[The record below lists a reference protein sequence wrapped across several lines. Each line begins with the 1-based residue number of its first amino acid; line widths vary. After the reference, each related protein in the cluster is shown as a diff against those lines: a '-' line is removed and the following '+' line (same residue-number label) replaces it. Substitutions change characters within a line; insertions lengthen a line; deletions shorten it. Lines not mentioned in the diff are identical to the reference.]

1 MKLSLNPIVWNGGG
15 GTGGSITPSAEEGN
29 NHERSISAATFRI
42 RQHRK
47 PADNPGRHLKPPT
60 IRRTPTP
67 MGSQTPIQPWQRQAQ
82 YVYGPGMSDKSK
94 VTAAMYAFFLGEFGI
109 HNFYL
114 GRTGRGVAQLL
125 ITIFLAVIVIGPII
139 SWVWSIV
146 EGAQILGSH
155 PGSPYHQDGN
165 GLELQD

>member
-1 MKLSLNPIVWNGGG
+1 MSNPYQPIQEGSPEQ
-15 GTGGSITPSAEEGN
+15 GTANQPQSSAPD
-29 NHERSISAATFRI
+29 AAYGP
-42 RQHRK
+42 Q
-47 PADNPGRHLKPPT
+47 PPY
-60 IRRTPTP
+60 
-67 MGSQTPIQPWQRQAQ
+67 SQTPGAPQDPGMNGYQSPVQPWQMQAQ

-94 VTAAMYAFFLGEFGI
+94 VTAAIYAFFLGEFGV

-114 GRTGRGVAQLL
+114 GKTGRGVAQLL
-125 ITIFLAVIVIGPII
+125 ITIFLAIIVVGPII

-155 PGSPYHQDGN
+155 PGSPYHQDGR

>member
-1 MKLSLNPIVWNGGG
+1 MNDQYQQYQN
-15 GTGGSITPSAEEGN
+15 
-29 NHERSISAATFRI
+29 
-42 RQHRK
+42 
-47 PADNPGRHLKPPT
+47 PPT
-60 IRRTPTP
+60 QETGRQSWTTSEATYDSQNPYPP
-67 MGSQTPIQPWQRQAQ
+67 MGGQTPIQPWQRQAQ

-94 VTAAMYAFFLGEFGI
+94 VTAAIYAFFLGEFGI

-139 SWVWSIV
+139 SWVWSIA

>member
-1 MKLSLNPIVWNGGG
+1 MSDPYQQQYQN
-15 GTGGSITPSAEEGN
+15 
-29 NHERSISAATFRI
+29 
-42 RQHRK
+42 
-47 PADNPGRHLKPPT
+47 PPT
-60 IRRTPTP
+60 QETSEQSWTTPEAAYDSQNPYTP
-67 MGSQTPIQPWQRQAQ
+67 MNNQNPIQPWQRQAQ

-94 VTAAMYAFFLGEFGI
+94 VTAAIYAFFLGEFGI

-139 SWVWSIV
+139 SWVWAIV